1 MTLYAQ
7 IVVYVIP
14 AIAVVVLASVAVGKI
29 IERLDP
35 YDQES

>member
-1 MTLYAQ
+1 MATYAKF
-7 IVVYVIP
+7 VVFGPLIISLVFLG
-14 AIAVVVLASVAVGKI
+14 AVAVGKI